1 MMRMKNRKNLTIK
14 LRITLWYTVFMTLLV
29 AAVVALLL
37 VLSHIRVHNEA
48 QLRLTDAVERSF
60 AQVSLIG
67 NTLYFDDDLNYMAQG
82 VSISVYNKEGMLLY
96 GRIPA
101 HFDGADMLI
110 KDEMQSVRAG
120 NGSHWYVYDTCRTV
134 EGFGTLWVRGI
145 TSQDTAEP
153 AFSGVIVAALIVLPF
168 FVLTAVIGGYL
179 ITRRTLR
186 PLDAMTRT
194 AQSIATGE
202 DLTARIRL
210 SRGDDE
216 IHTLAHT
223 FDGMMERLQTS
234 FENEKQFTSDVSHE
248 LRTPVA
254 AILSQCEYASRPD
267 STEEE
272 LRQSLGGIS
281 AQARRM
287 SALIAQLLLLARAES
302 GKQVLQKESVDLTLL
317 TEMVAEEQRTAAQA
331 RNIALHTELA
341 EEVIVTADE
350 AMLMRLLINLL
361 ANAIAYG
368 REGGNIWVTLAQAE
382 DRITLAVRDDGIG
395 IAPEHLEKIWNR
407 FYQADPARSANR
419 TGAGLGLPM
428 VRWIARTHGGE
439 VTAESAPGQGS
450 TFVLSLPHRSS
461 ANKL

>member
-1 MMRMKNRKNLTIK
+1 MKNRKNLTIK

-29 AAVVALLL
+29 AAVVTLLL
-37 VLSHIRVHNEA
+37 VLSHSRVHNEA

-120 NGSHWYVYDTCRTV
+120 NGSHWYVYDTCRTI
-134 EGFGTLWVRGI
+134 EGFGTLWVRGV

-361 ANAIAYG
+361 ANAITYG
-368 REGGNIWVTLAQAE
+368 REGGNIWVTLTQAE
-382 DRITLAVRDDGIG
+382 DRITLAVRNDGIG

-439 VTAESAPGQGS
+439 VTAESAPDQGS
-450 TFVLSLPHRSS
+450 TFTLTLPRR
-461 ANKL
+461 

>member
-1 MMRMKNRKNLTIK
+1 MKNRKNLTIK

>member
-1 MMRMKNRKNLTIK
+1 MMHMKNRKNLTIK

-29 AAVVALLL
+29 AAVVTLLL
-37 VLSHIRVHNEA
+37 VLSHSRVHNEA

-120 NGSHWYVYDTCRTV
+120 NGSHWYVYDTCRTI
-134 EGFGTLWVRGI
+134 EGFGTLWVRGV

-361 ANAIAYG
+361 ANAITYG
-368 REGGNIWVTLAQAE
+368 REGGNIWVTLTQAE
-382 DRITLAVRDDGIG
+382 DRITLAVRNDGIG

-439 VTAESAPGQGS
+439 VTAESAPDQGS
-450 TFVLSLPHRSS
+450 TFTLTLPRR
-461 ANKL
+461 

>member
-29 AAVVALLL
+29 VAVVTLLL
-37 VLSHIRVHNEA
+37 VLSHSRVHNEA

-110 KDEMQSVRAG
+110 KDEIQSVRAG
-120 NGSHWYVYDTCRTV
+120 NGSHWYVYDTCRTI
-134 EGFGTLWVRGI
+134 EGFGTLWVRGV

-210 SRGDDE
+210 TRGDDE

-234 FENEKQFTSDVSHE
+234 FESEKQFTSDVSHE

-302 GKQVLQKESVDLTLL
+302 GKQVLQKETVDLTLL
-317 TEMVAEEQRTAAQA
+317 TETVAEEQRTAAQA

-428 VRWIARTHGGE
+428 VRWIARAHGGE
-439 VTAESAPGQGS
+439 VTAESAPDQGS
-450 TFVLSLPHRSS
+450 TFTLTLPRR
-461 ANKL
+461 

>member
-1 MMRMKNRKNLTIK
+1 MKNRKNLTIK

-37 VLSHIRVHNEA
+37 VLSHSRVHNEA

-134 EGFGTLWVRGI
+134 EGFGTLWVRGV

-216 IHTLAHT
+216 IHTLSHT

-234 FENEKQFTSDVSHE
+234 FESEKQFTSDVSHE

-302 GKQVLQKESVDLTLL
+302 GKQVLQKETVDLTLL
-317 TEMVAEEQRTAAQA
+317 TETVAEEQRTAAQA

-368 REGGNIWVTLAQAE
+368 REGGNIWVTLTQAE

-428 VRWIARTHGGE
+428 VRWIARAHGGE
-439 VTAESAPGQGS
+439 VTAESAPDQGS
-450 TFVLSLPHRSS
+450 TFTLTLPRR
-461 ANKL
+461 

>member
-29 AAVVALLL
+29 VAVVTLLL
-37 VLSHIRVHNEA
+37 VLSHSRVHNEA

-110 KDEMQSVRAG
+110 KDEIQSVRAG
-120 NGSHWYVYDTCRTV
+120 NGSHWYVYDTCRTI
-134 EGFGTLWVRGI
+134 EGFGTLWVRGV

-210 SRGDDE
+210 TRGDDE

-302 GKQVLQKESVDLTLL
+302 GKQVLQKETVDLTLL
-317 TEMVAEEQRTAAQA
+317 TETVAEEQRTAAQA

-428 VRWIARTHGGE
+428 VRWIARAHGGE
-439 VTAESAPGQGS
+439 VTAESAPDQGS
-450 TFVLSLPHRSS
+450 TFTLTLPRR
-461 ANKL
+461 

>member
-1 MMRMKNRKNLTIK
+1 MKNRKNLTIK

-428 VRWIARTHGGE
+428 VRWIARAHGGE
-439 VTAESAPGQGS
+439 VTAESAPDQGS
-450 TFVLSLPHRSS
+450 TFTLTLPRR
-461 ANKL
+461 